1 MFAIQLLM
9 VVEKDA
15 PGNLAHYMVDNT
27 KMHAW
32 KMSAGRFNIGSLDTY
47 YEAVKKI
54 RKINMVKFNLDL
66 NGKTI
71 LVTGAAGFIGSNLAK
86 TSYKRL

>member
-1 MFAIQLLM
+1 MTTCAYSICKKNRKSQNLIGLFLHSMYIKKKLGLVCNSVANGCG
-9 VVEKDA
+9 KDA

-47 YEAVKKI
+47 
-54 RKINMVKFNLDL
+54 
-66 NGKTI
+66 
-71 LVTGAAGFIGSNLAK
+71 
-86 TSYKRL
+86 

>member
-1 MFAIQLLM
+1 MTTCAYSICKKNRKSQNLIGLFLHSMYIKKKLGLVCNSVANGCG
-9 VVEKDA
+9 KDA

-47 YEAVKKI
+47 YEVVKKY
-54 RKINMVKFNLDL
+54 
-66 NGKTI
+66 GK
-71 LVTGAAGFIGSNLAK
+71 
-86 TSYKRL
+86 

>member
-1 MFAIQLLM
+1 MTTCAYSICKKNRKSQNLIGLFLHSMYILKKNLVLVCNSVANGCG
-9 VVEKDA
+9 KDA

-47 YEAVKKI
+47 YEAVKKY
-54 RKINMVKFNLDL
+54 
-66 NGKTI
+66 GK
-71 LVTGAAGFIGSNLAK
+71 
-86 TSYKRL
+86 

>member
-1 MFAIQLLM
+1 MTTCAYSICKKNRKSQNLIGLFLHFMYIKKKLGLVCNSVANGCG
-9 VVEKDA
+9 KDA

-47 YEAVKKI
+47 YEAVKKY
-54 RKINMVKFNLDL
+54 
-66 NGKTI
+66 GK
-71 LVTGAAGFIGSNLAK
+71 
-86 TSYKRL
+86 

>member
-1 MFAIQLLM
+1 MTTCAYSICKKNRKSQNLIGLFLHSMYILKKNLSLVCNSVANGCG
-9 VVEKDA
+9 KDA

-47 YEAVKKI
+47 YEAVKKY
-54 RKINMVKFNLDL
+54 
-66 NGKTI
+66 GK
-71 LVTGAAGFIGSNLAK
+71 
-86 TSYKRL
+86 

>member
-1 MFAIQLLM
+1 MTTCAYSICKKNRKSQNLIGLFLHSMYIKKKLGLVCNSVANGCG
-9 VVEKDA
+9 KDA

-47 YEAVKKI
+47 YEAVKKY
-54 RKINMVKFNLDL
+54 
-66 NGKTI
+66 GK
-71 LVTGAAGFIGSNLAK
+71 
-86 TSYKRL
+86 

>member
-1 MFAIQLLM
+1 MTTCAYSICKKNRKSQNLIGLFLHSMYILKKNLCLVCNSVANGCG
-9 VVEKDA
+9 KDA

-47 YEAVKKI
+47 YEAVKKY
-54 RKINMVKFNLDL
+54 
-66 NGKTI
+66 GK
-71 LVTGAAGFIGSNLAK
+71 
-86 TSYKRL
+86 

>member
-1 MFAIQLLM
+1 MTTCAYSICKKNRKSQNLIGLFLHSMYIKKKLGLVCNSVANGCG
-9 VVEKDA
+9 KNA

-47 YEAVKKI
+47 YEAVKKY
-54 RKINMVKFNLDL
+54 
-66 NGKTI
+66 GK
-71 LVTGAAGFIGSNLAK
+71 
-86 TSYKRL
+86 

>member
-1 MFAIQLLM
+1 MTTCAYSICKKNRKSQNLIGLFLHSMYIKKKLGLVCNSVANGCG
-9 VVEKDA
+9 KDA

-47 YEAVKKI
+47 YEAVKKYE
-54 RKINMVKFNLDL
+54 K
-66 NGKTI
+66 
-71 LVTGAAGFIGSNLAK
+71 
-86 TSYKRL
+86 

>member
-1 MFAIQLLM
+1 MTTCAYSICKKNRKSQNLIELFHHTIYILKKKLGLVCNSVANGCG
-9 VVEKDA
+9 KDA

-47 YEAVKKI
+47 YEAVKKY
-54 RKINMVKFNLDL
+54 
-66 NGKTI
+66 GK
-71 LVTGAAGFIGSNLAK
+71 
-86 TSYKRL
+86 

>member
-1 MFAIQLLM
+1 MTTCAYSICKKNRKSQNLIGLFLHSMYILKNNLGLVCNSVANGCG
-9 VVEKDA
+9 KDA

-47 YEAVKKI
+47 YEAVKKY
-54 RKINMVKFNLDL
+54 
-66 NGKTI
+66 GK
-71 LVTGAAGFIGSNLAK
+71 
-86 TSYKRL
+86 